1 LARVCVFDAN
11 ETLLDFGA
19 LDPHFERVFGDG
31 CVRRAW
37 YLQLL
42 QSALVATVTG
52 GAWTVCAT
60 RGFAW
65 PP

>member
-1 LARVCVFDAN
+1 
-11 ETLLDFGA
+11 LLDFGA